1 MQNTAYELRIGDWNS
16 DVCSSDLVTTFGL
29 PLESRFG
36 SLLQASPVP
45 YIVVPGNH
53 DSPANRAQLSQM
65 EGITVLDGDSVTVG
79 GVRILGIADPSFT
92 ASNEVSTNEANELKA
107 HLTAKDRKTV
117 VEGKR
122 L

>member
-1 MQNTAYELRIGDWNS
+1 MQVDAVLDTGD
-16 DVCSSDLVTTFGL
+16 VTTFGL

-92 ASNEVSTNEANELKA
+92 ASNEVSTNEANELKR
-107 HLTAKDRKTV
+107 TEERRV
-117 VEGKR
+117 GKGCASTCR
-122 L
+122 RRWCPSP